1 MVFLGRRS
9 FFVSGKPKRPT
20 GNIEGRHKT
29 ADKRGRGRP
38 RAFDRQT
45 AIDRAMILFWE
56 RGYEGTSFNALTEV
70 MGLSASSLQN
80 SFGSKEALFREAMRH
95 YSEGPSAWYAAAL
108 AAPVTAREAFEM
120 LITEIAANF
129 TRSDLPVGCM
139 VSITA
144 TQTAPDLSPIREFAT
159 EARQSSQKA
168 LADRLRRGI
177 AEGDVPADTDVD
189 ALAAYFGTVFRGM
202 AVQARDGASRTE
214 LATIG
219 AYAMRIWPVPD
230 GVATRGREA
239 WRGARHP
246 GQEPPE
252 HGNVQAPAA
261 QAPKKR
267 ARPLRVTIADSQRR
281 RR

>member
-1 MVFLGRRS
+1 MSRR
-9 FFVSGKPKRPT
+9 PERAT
-20 GNIEGRHKT
+20 GIEARHKT

-45 AIDRAMILFWE
+45 AIDQAMILFWE

-95 YSEGPSAWYAAAL
+95 YSEGPSAWYAEAL

-120 LITEIAANF
+120 LLAEIATNF

-139 VSITA
+139 VSIA
-144 TQTAPDLSPIREFAT
+144 AMQTAPDLSPIREFAT

-177 AEGDVPADTDVD
+177 MEGDVPADTDVD
-189 ALAAYFGTVFRGM
+189 HLAAYFSTVFRGM
-202 AVQARDGASRTE
+202 AVQARDGASRTG
-214 LATIG
+214 LVTIG
-219 AYAMRIWPVPD
+219 AYAMRAWPIHD
-230 GVATRGREA
+230 GVATHGRPA
-239 WRGARHP
+239 WRRARHP
-246 GQEPPE
+246 APE
-252 HGNVQAPAA
+252 SPGHASGQAPAA
-261 QAPKKR
+261 QAPKKQ
-267 ARPLRVTIADSQRR
+267 ARPPRVTIVNRQMRR
-281 RR
+281 R